1 MQLADYLIENNMTQ
15 QSFADAIGVRQSSV
29 SKWLQ
34 GLSRPS
40 WPVIKKIREVTD
52 GAVSADD
59 FIELPNY
66 LDEEDAA

>member
-15 QSFADAIGVRQSSV
+15 QAFADAIGVRQSSV

>member
-34 GLSRPS
+34 GLARPS
-40 WPVIKKIREVTD
+40 WPVLKQIKEVTG
-52 GAVSADD
+52 GAVTADD

-66 LDEEDAA
+66 LDDEDAA